1 MRMRILGMVMLMG
14 LVLVA
19 CKDDDEN
26 QTERLLREIR
36 EIDSYL
42 TGKGVEAIQDV
53 NGVRMVISKLGK
65 GYPANIVTIVSPPV
79 SSSVNVSYVGRL
91 FPDGAQFDEG
101 TINGALLS
109 YIDGWKI
116 AFTTLPEGSVAK
128 LYIPSAF
135 GYGSSPQGS
144 IPPNSILEFD
154 VVFNRINRTS
164 AELQRLASDT
174 VAVDNYLAN
183 KEITALKDSTG
194 YRYEVTKQGTGAYPG
209 PYTSVKFHIAYKV
222 LTADDKV
229 VVEFDVEPGAQTLN
243 RPIDQIPDALKT
255 GLTKLRAGSDA
266 TFYVPSGLGLGTIA
280 RTSGDNTIPANS
292 NIIIEI
298 SNLAIVE

>member
-14 LVLVA
+14 LALIA
-19 CKDDDEN
+19 CKDEET

-42 TGKGVEAIQDV
+42 AGNGVEAIQDI

-65 GYPANIVTIVSPPV
+65 GYPAAILSTSPAV
-79 SSSVNVSYVGRL
+79 SSSVNVGYVGRL
-91 FPDGAQFDEG
+91 FPDGAQFDAG
-101 TINGALLS
+101 TVNGAILG

-116 AFTTLPEGSVAK
+116 AFTSLPEGSVAK
-128 LYIPSAF
+128 LYIPSAL
-135 GYGSSPQGS
+135 GYGSTSQGS
-144 IPPNSILEFD
+144 IPANSILEFD

-174 VAVDNYLAN
+174 VAIDDYLAS

-194 YRYEVTKQGTGAYPG
+194 YRYVVTKQGTGAYPG
-209 PYTSVKFHIAYKV
+209 LYTPVKFHIAYKV

-229 VVEFDVEPGAQTLN
+229 VVEFDVEPGGQTLN
-243 RPIDQIPDALKT
+243 RPIDQLPDALKT

-266 TFYVPSGLGLGTIA
+266 TFYIPSGQGFATIA
-280 RTSGDNTIPANS
+280 RTSGENTIPANS
-292 NIIIEI
+292 NLIIEI
-298 SNLAIVE
+298 SNLEIVE